1 MVTSGRITHSKLFYT
16 SLKHKSLNCNLQ
28 AESRITLP
36 DRTQS
41 TANATK
47 QTVCHLLE
55 FSVTSSVRGTLRPAA
70 HVQQCL
76 HTIHSIQQRGKTSA
90 RGMDTVMAMTTEQ
103 CSKTSVRVK
112 QCLQTTKYFQQ
123 CSKTSVRVKQCLQ
136 TTKYI
141 QQCSKTSVRVK
152 QCLQT
157 TEYIQRCSKTSV
169 RGMATKMEMEMQMK
183 DWPSWGTGSALPLQQ
198 RNVWLPLDEMVRGWT
213 TEPVSDSSS
222 QQ

>member
-41 TANATK
+41 TENATK

-112 QCLQTTKYFQQ
+112 QCLQTTKY
-123 CSKTSVRVKQCLQ
+123 
-136 TTKYI
+136 I
-141 QQCSKTSVRVK
+141 QQCSMTSVRVK